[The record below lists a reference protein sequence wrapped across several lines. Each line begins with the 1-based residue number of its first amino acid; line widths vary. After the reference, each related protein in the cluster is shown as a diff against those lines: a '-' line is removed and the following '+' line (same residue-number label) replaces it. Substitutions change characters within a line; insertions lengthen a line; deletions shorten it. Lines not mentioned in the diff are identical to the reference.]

1 MSKARDLANAGTA
14 LTTVSATE
22 LGYLD
27 GVTSAVQTQIDA
39 KEATLPDQT
48 GNTGKY
54 LTTNGSAKS
63 WGTVDLTTRI
73 ANSLVDAKGDIIT
86 ATADNTPARL
96 GVGTDGQV
104 LTAASGQ
111 ATGLQWAAP
120 SSINPLHKQY
130 ISGHYVGTAV
140 DGGSNQAASQ
150 NVTTYTPLFIF
161 GGTYDKIGVR
171 TGPNTTG
178 TGQVRLGLYNVDAT
192 TGRPTTV
199 VFDAGL
205 LSTPNPNTN
214 YEITISQTLATGYYY
229 LAFNMQSSVGTDYY
243 HLATPPTFIPGVQS
257 VYSTLN
263 GNNVKAY
270 YYQVVSGAFATATS
284 LVVSATSV
292 PMVRMRMA

>member
-1 MSKARDLANAGTA
+1 
-14 LTTVSATE
+14 
-22 LGYLD
+22 
-27 GVTSAVQTQIDA
+27 VQTQINAQIPKSTVTTKGDILVA
-39 KEATLPDQT
+39 TGSGTVVRQGVGTDGQFLQAASAEADGVTW
-48 GNTGKY
+48 
-54 LTTNGSAKS
+54 A
-63 WGTVDLTTRI
+63 TVDLTTRI

-96 GVGTDGQV
+96 GVGANNTV
-104 LTAASGQ
+104 LTADSSAS
-111 ATGLQWAAP
+111 TGLKWAAP
-120 SSINPLHKQY
+120 SSIDPMLKQY

-140 DGGSNQAASQ
+140 DGGSNQQPSQ
-150 NVTTYTPLFIF
+150 NVTIYTPVFIY
-161 GGTYDKIGVR
+161 GGTYDRIGVR
-171 TGPNTTG
+171 TGPNVTG

-214 YEITISQTLATGYYY
+214 YEQTISQTLATGYYY

-243 HLATPPTFIPGVQS
+243 HLAVPPVFIPGVQS
-257 VYSTLN
+257 VYSSLN
-263 GNNVKAY
+263 GTNVKAY

-284 LVVSATSV
+284 LVVSATAA